1 MVDYLE
7 LGPVQGIENTNV
19 SKSALLS
26 KCVGN
31 LLRGGGWICV
41 IHYRSVLKGIYAY
54 TGRCEGVVSS
64 LLKKVRNSFK
74 GEGVQEF
81 LTFRKEGKCSQRKQV
96 QSHRKVTQQDRFEEI
111 EVIPSVFGVEA
122 VRGLVI
128 SDTGEVGKSHVDHR
142 GLHLLGLDAIMDE
155 DACREF
161 KVAVFGLVQSFGGN
175 VV

>member
-1 MVDYLE
+1 M
-7 LGPVQGIENTNV
+7 
-19 SKSALLS
+19 
-26 KCVGN
+26 
-31 LLRGGGWICV
+31 
-41 IHYRSVLKGIYAY
+41 
-54 TGRCEGVVSS
+54 
-64 LLKKVRNSFK
+64 
-74 GEGVQEF
+74 
-81 LTFRKEGKCSQRKQV
+81 TFRKGGKCSQRKQV

-128 SDTGEVGKSHVDHR
+128 SDTGEVGKSHVDHG